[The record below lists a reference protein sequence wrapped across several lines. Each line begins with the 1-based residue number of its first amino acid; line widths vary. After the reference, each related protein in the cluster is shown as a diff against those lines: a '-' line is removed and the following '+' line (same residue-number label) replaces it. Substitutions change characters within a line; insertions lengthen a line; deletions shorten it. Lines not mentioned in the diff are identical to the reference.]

1 MADSAQ
7 SGDSSFAKVFIPG
20 LVVGLIV
27 GMAIG
32 AIVPSLLEKAPAPVP
47 HTGGPRVSSG
57 ERDGVPVQPA
67 PAPAPTPA
75 PTKPED
81 KPADPAAKPAE
92 PAKPATP

>member
-1 MADSAQ
+1 MAESGQ

-47 HTGGPRVSSG
+47 HTGAPRVSSG
-57 ERDGVPVQPA
+57 ERDGIPIQQPPVHA
-67 PAPAPTPA
+67 PTQTPTPA
-75 PTKPED
+75 TPED
-81 KPADPAAKPAE
+81 KPADPAKPAH
-92 PAKPATP
+92 P